1 MNNPIATLLA
11 IAPVLPA
18 EAKRVITVHGRR
30 YELYG
35 AAAGTCETLYRL
47 DTGFGQ
53 SNPGFTLALTP
64 ASQHKMQ
71 LGNYLAGRQG
81 VKRAEAEALVD
92 AVTAADK
99 VAS

>member
-35 AAAGTCETLYRL
+35 AQTGTCETLFRL
-47 DTGFGQ
+47 DAGHGV

-81 VKRAEAEALVD
+81 VKRAAAESLVD
-92 AVTAADK
+92 TAGTAA
-99 VAS
+99 